1 MPPRPTVA
9 TIAAAAALAWA
20 FVTGTPPAATEPPA
34 SAALHSPWQPP
45 PDRLP
50 SWDLPRLRQPP
61 GTQPA
66 AEAPV
71 DGVQAIWIDTLPYQG
86 KPTKAF
92 AYLGMPAQP
101 AGADDA
107 QPADGSDTQP
117 ANTQHKFPGVV
128 LVHGGGGT
136 AFADWVK
143 TWTARGYAAIAVDL
157 EGQIPKRDATGKAWI
172 RTDTLGAAWGGG
184 PARHGH
190 AFGDC
195 FDRPFEEQW
204 AYHAVADTLLAFSL
218 LAARPKVDSSRIG
231 LVGISWG
238 SVVCSIAAGVDDRP
252 AFVVP
257 QYIGGFL
264 NLDSGWC
271 EFMKPRPQTWAWDPA
286 NFYGSLP
293 ATRKTQWLWING
305 ANDAY
310 GTPPMM
316 NASRRATG
324 PHSWMTISP
333 TLGHGHIWAA
343 DQVGEIYAFADAV
356 TKAASPLA
364 RITKTAWRPDA
375 VDIAWTG
382 GPAIVK
388 ARFVYATLPQ
398 PEMQFAP
405 PGTRTDWPKVKYTVS
420 EADIAPGAGET
431 PNAFTAT
438 LPRPT
443 GMVTGW
449 VNLVDDRGLAV
460 SSELLPPHVP

>member
-1 MPPRPTVA
+1 MV
-9 TIAAAAALAWA
+9 AAAAHAAWGLMSLVA
-20 FVTGTPPAATEPPA
+20 PAASPTSSPA
-34 SAALHSPWQPP
+34 AISSPWQPP
-45 PDRLP
+45 PAQLP
-50 SWDLPRLRQPP
+50 AWDLPRLRQPP
-61 GTQPA
+61 AIQPA

-71 DGVQAIWIDTLPYQG
+71 DGVEAIWIDGLPFQG

-101 AGADDA
+101 TATADGKPAGAADA
-107 QPADGSDTQP
+107 PPTAP
-117 ANTQHKFPGVV
+117 NTKIPGVV

-172 RTDTLGAAWGGG
+172 RTDSLGHPWGGG
-184 PARHGH
+184 PARHGQ

-204 AYHAVADTLLAFSL
+204 AYHAVADTLLACSL
-218 LAARPKVDSSRIG
+218 LAARPEVDPSRIG

-238 SVVCSIAAGVDDRP
+238 SVVCTIAGGVDDRP

-286 NFYGSLP
+286 NFYGALP
-293 ATRKTQWLWING
+293 ASRKTRWLWING

-316 NASRRATG
+316 NASFRATA

-333 TLGHGHIWAA
+333 TLGHGHIWAS
-343 DQVGEIYAFADAV
+343 DKVGEIYAFADAV
-356 TKAASPLA
+356 TKSTPPLA
-364 RITKTAWRPDA
+364 RVTKTGWRPDA
-375 VDIAWTG
+375 VDISWAG
-382 GPAIVK
+382 GPPIMK
-388 ARFVYATLPQ
+388 ARLVYATLPQ
-398 PEMQFAP
+398 PEMTFAP

-420 EADIAPGAGET
+420 EVDIAPAADDAPGS
-431 PNAFTAT
+431 FTAT
-438 LPRPT
+438 LPRPA

-460 SSELLPPHVP
+460 SSELLPPPPVP

>member
-1 MPPRPTVA
+1 MPLRKRIAPLVAIAALAVTAPTVA
-9 TIAAAAALAWA
+9 LSAAEAQ
-20 FVTGTPPAATEPPA
+20 TPPAV
-34 SAALHSPWQPP
+34 HSPWQPP
-45 PDRLP
+45 PAQLP
-50 SWDLPRLRQPP
+50 VWNLPRLRQPP
-61 GTQPA
+61 AMQPA

-71 DGVQAIWIDTLPYQG
+71 DGVEAIWIDGLPFQG

-92 AYLGMPAQP
+92 AYLGMPAMP
-101 AGADDA
+101 AQLTAAADA
-107 QPADGSDTQP
+107 QPAEP
-117 ANTQHKFPGVV
+117 NTKIPGVV
-128 LVHGGGGT
+128 LVHGGGGS

-172 RTDTLGAAWGGG
+172 RTDSLGHPWGGG
-184 PARHGH
+184 PARHGQ

-204 AYHAVADTLLAFSL
+204 PYHAVADTLLACSL
-218 LAARPKVDSSRIG
+218 LAARPEVDPSRIG

-238 SVVCSIAAGVDDRP
+238 SVVCTIAAGIDDRP

-286 NFYGSLP
+286 NFYGALP
-293 ATRKTQWLWING
+293 STRKTQWLWING

-316 NASRRATG
+316 NASFRATA

-333 TLGHGHIWAA
+333 TLGHSHIWAA

-356 TKAASPLA
+356 TKSAPPLA
-364 RITKTAWRPDA
+364 RITKTEWRPDA
-375 VDIAWTG
+375 VAVGWTG
-382 GPAIVK
+382 GPPIAK

-398 PEMQFAP
+398 QEMTFAP

-420 EADIAPGAGET
+420 EADIT
-431 PNAFTAT
+431 PVADDSSGSFTAT
-438 LPRPT
+438 LPRPA

-449 VNLVDDRGLAV
+449 VNLVDARGLAV
-460 SSELLPPHVP
+460 SSELLPPPHVP

>member
-1 MPPRPTVA
+1 MPTTTRLPSGADGFLPRLPFLAAVMA
-9 TIAAAAALAWA
+9 GLIALRAVHAFAA
-20 FVTGTPPAATEPPA
+20 
-34 SAALHSPWQPP
+34 SPWQPP
-45 PDRLP
+45 PTLLP
-50 SWDLPRLRQPP
+50 VWDLTRLRPP
-61 GTQPA
+61 PASQPA
-66 AEAPV
+66 TEARV
-71 DGVQAIWIDTLPYQG
+71 DGVEAIWIDTLPFEG

-92 AYLGMPAQP
+92 AYLGLPAQP
-101 AGADDA
+101 AE
-107 QPADGSDTQP
+107 P
-117 ANTQHKFPGVV
+117 NTKIPGVV

-136 AFADWVK
+136 AFTDWVK

-172 RTDTLGAAWGGG
+172 RTASLGHPWAGG
-184 PARHGH
+184 PPRHGH

-204 AYHAVADTLLAFSL
+204 PYHAVADTILAYSL
-218 LAARPKVDSSRIG
+218 LAARPEVDPSRIG

-238 SVVCSIAAGVDDRP
+238 SVVCTIAGGVDDRP

-286 NFYGSLP
+286 NFYGALP
-293 ATRKTQWLWING
+293 ASRKTQWLWING

-316 NASRRATG
+316 NASCRATA

-333 TLGHGHIWAA
+333 TLGHGHIWAP
-343 DQVGEIYAFADAV
+343 DKVGEIYAFADAV
-356 TKAASPLA
+356 TKAATPLA
-364 RITKTAWRPDA
+364 RITKTVWRPDT
-375 VDIAWTG
+375 VDVGWTG
-382 GPAIVK
+382 GPPITK
-388 ARFVYATLPQ
+388 ARLVYATLPQ
-398 PEMQFAP
+398 QEMTFAP

-420 EADIAPGAGET
+420 EVDIVPAADDAPDS
-431 PNAFTAT
+431 FTAT
-438 LPRPT
+438 LPRPA

-460 SSELLPPHVP
+460 SSELLPPPAAP